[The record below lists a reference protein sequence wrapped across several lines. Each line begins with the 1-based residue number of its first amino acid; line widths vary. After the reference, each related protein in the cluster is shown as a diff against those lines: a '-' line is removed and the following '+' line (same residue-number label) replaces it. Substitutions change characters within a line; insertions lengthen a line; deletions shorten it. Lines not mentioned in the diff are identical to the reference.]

1 MPTTIIL
8 GTEGTQPFK
17 ITNNCV
23 SRRHA
28 RISISDS
35 GKWFIEDLDS
45 RNGTFIR
52 LENTTKLIK
61 IGQGQFQIS
70 PMTYVSLGPDNAQG
84 CRFYARQA
92 LENNYGDYTEEYV
105 LLRTVNDQ
113 YKAKLEKIEN
123 NAKLVKWG
131 GFGINLLIFFS
142 SFWIPESILPQNEMI
157 NFVRFGMLLSSVPV
171 LLYDSAAA
179 KKKLE
184 NERKKVCKC
193 PNPNCNNIL
202 KPDDIY
208 NMLCPKCKKTGIR
221 NKNIITKK
229 QST

>member
-1 MPTTIIL
+1 MPAKIIL
-8 GTEGTQPFK
+8 GTEGTQLFK

-28 RISISDS
+28 CISISDS
-35 GKWFIEDLDS
+35 GKWYIEDLDS

-92 LENNYGDYTEEYV
+92 LKQNYGDYSEEYA

-131 GFGINLLIFFS
+131 GLGINLLIFSS
-142 SFWIPESILPQNEMI
+142 SFWIPESILPQNGMF

-171 LLYDSAAA
+171 LLYDSTSA

-184 NERKKVCKC
+184 EKRKILCKC

-208 NMLCPKCKKTGIR
+208 NLVCPKCKKNGIQ
-221 NKNIITKK
+221 NINNTK
-229 QST
+229 